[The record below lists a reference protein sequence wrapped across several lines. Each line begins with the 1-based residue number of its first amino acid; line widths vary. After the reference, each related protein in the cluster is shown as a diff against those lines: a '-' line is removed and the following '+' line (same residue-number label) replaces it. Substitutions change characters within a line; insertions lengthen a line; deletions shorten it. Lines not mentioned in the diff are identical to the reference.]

1 MNWLHNFFLKN
12 NSYESALIW
21 MFHLTISR
29 PLNGL
34 LQLSFVK
41 TVFLL
46 LQSLIMLNKKC
57 ENLIFLQMETS
68 IKLPQYKRVHKSS
81 TMQCKPATK
90 YYIYFGKFINQENQF
105 LSFPPYYMALIPVLM
120 YTEFQVLVHFQNA
133 RVMIV
138 KWKWISLTLKVMAF
152 WYLWGGKFCPHILK
166 RKSNESALK
175 FVVSIK

>member
-12 NSYESALIW
+12 NSYESALTW

-34 LQLSFVK
+34 LLLSFVK

-57 ENLIFLQMETS
+57 ENKWRQVS
-68 IKLPQYKRVHKSS
+68 NVNYNWKHSVSVRLPQYKRVHKSS

-152 WYLWGGKFCPHILK
+152 WYLYVCVGGGQILPTHSK
-166 RKSNESALK
+166 T
-175 FVVSIK
+175 